1 VEIMKK
7 IPVGATIAHAYRFA
21 FGDFFK
27 ILGVMWLPLV
37 IIWAPSLLM
46 RTRMMALSA
55 QFATHDFS
63 GLREMWGVL
72 LPLYLAAVVFLFMQM
87 IGIARLALGLPRGS
101 VWFYFSLGKPVWRLI
116 GSYLLMIVAIII
128 GWLAVILGSVLIGFL
143 VGLITKFVN
152 NSAFGM
158 VMAILAGLGMIF
170 LWCGFLYCFVRLTFL
185 LVPVVAAEEE
195 GFALARSWTLGLGN
209 FWRMFAIL
217 LAILV
222 PFILLECIFV
232 FGFMFKGVPFPP
244 PHASADQAAAFQMAL
259 NANTLTMMNGIY
271 HYWYI
276 SFPLTIAVMV
286 VLYGMAVGA
295 QCFAYRALTEG
306 EASDPVAGD

>member
-1 VEIMKK
+1 MKK

-37 IIWAPSLLM
+37 IMWAPSLLM
-46 RTRMMALSA
+46 RTRMTALSA

-63 GLREMWGVL
+63 GIREMWGVL
-72 LPLYLAAVVFLFMQM
+72 LPLYLAAFVFLFMQM
-87 IGIARLALGLPRGS
+87 IGIARLALGLQRGS

-116 GSYLLMIVAIII
+116 GSYLLLIVATII
-128 GWLAVILGSVLIGFL
+128 GWLAVILGSALIGFL
-143 VGLITKFVN
+143 VSLIAKFVN
-152 NSAFGM
+152 NSAFGVM
-158 VMAILAGLGMIF
+158 MAILAGLGMIF

-195 GFALARSWTLGLGN
+195 GFALARSWTLGHGN

-217 LAILV
+217 LVILV

-244 PHASADQAAAFQMAL
+244 PHASAEQAAAFQMAL
-259 NANTLTMMNGIY
+259 NANTLTMMNNIY

-276 SFPLTIAVMV
+276 SFPLIIAVMV
-286 VLYGMAVGA
+286 VLYGIGVGA
-295 QCFAYRALTEG
+295 QCFAYRALTES

>member
-1 VEIMKK
+1 VEIMQK

-21 FGDFFK
+21 FGDFFR
-27 ILGVMWLPLV
+27 ILGVMWLPLA
-37 IIWAPSLLM
+37 IIWLPSLLM
-46 RTRMMALSA
+46 QRRMMALSA
-55 QFATHDFS
+55 QFAAHDFS
-63 GLREMWGVL
+63 GIREIGSVL
-72 LPLYLAAVVFLFMQM
+72 LPLYLAMFVFLFMQM
-87 IGIARLALGLPRGS
+87 IGIARLALGLQRGA

-116 GSYLLMIVAIII
+116 GSYLLVFVATVI
-128 GWLAVILGSVLIGFL
+128 GWLAVILGSALIGFL
-143 VGLITKFVN
+143 AGLTAKLVN
-152 NSAFGM
+152 SSAFG
-158 VMAILAGLGMIF
+158 VIMAILAGLCMIS
-170 LWCGFLYCFVRLTFL
+170 LWCGFLYCLVRLTFL

-217 LAILV
+217 LVILV

-259 NANTLTMMNGIY
+259 NANALTMMNNMY

-276 SFPLTIAVMV
+276 SFPLIIAVMV

-295 QCFAYRALTEG
+295 QCFAYRALTQS
-306 EASDPVAGD
+306 EALDPIAGN